1 MNTNELIQHLESTV
15 SSISRDLR
23 FISGQIT
30 DNRELIA
37 PLVDSIDGTL
47 KALESY
53 LKVFIG
59 SLDTD
64 AENEKALKNQAYFFI
79 VHAGLV
85 ESFNDYCNVV
95 TKEKVKESFPL
106 IEESEE

>member
-15 SSISRDLR
+15 SMLTRVLR

-53 LKVFIG
+53 LKVFICA
-59 SLDTD
+59 LDSKAD
-64 AENEKALKNQAYFFI
+64 NEKALKNQAYFFI
-79 VHAGLV
+79 IRAGLV
-85 ESFNDYCNVV
+85 ESFNDFCNVV
-95 TKEKVKESFPL
+95 TKGKVKESFPL
-106 IEESEE
+106 LDESED